1 MRPGQSESTTCT
13 CLIQTGAGRC
23 FRFCPGHLVHI
34 CNDLSKLGAC
44 ECRMCIPSTPR
55 PPKTA
60 LKPPQ
65 DAPRSPQDHPRP
77 PQDPTQKSQ
86 RTKSTQNT
94 CCSAGWRQVV
104 GTTILCCDMYLP
116 SRHTSPPQVSHLCI
130 FDRKVWAS
138 GREEHL
144 MLCKCF
150 CLNRQAGESIGLK
163 FFGSSRATGV

>member
-1 MRPGQSESTTCT
+1 MDLAKSPQDRPRAPQDPSRSPQDRPG
-13 CLIQTGAGRC
+13 
-23 FRFCPGHLVHI
+23 
-34 CNDLSKLGAC
+34 
-44 ECRMCIPSTPR
+44 
-55 PPKTA
+55 
-60 LKPPQ
+60 PPQ
-65 DAPRSPQDHPRP
+65 DRPRSPQERPRPPQDRPRSPQEHPRP

-116 SRHTSPPQVSHLCI
+116 SRHTSPPQVSHLYI